1 MASFPFEG
9 TWSLGAMADL
19 PVGTAVDF
27 SHTGGDSDTGRESKS
42 LAATNDSGIEGSAMV
57 IGIWCHSGET
67 NSVRLKGAHSG
78 VGINGTGWA
87 VEVSEW
93 AGADCPLLESLCNLR
108 VGD

>member
-1 MASFPFEG
+1 MTGFPFEG

-27 SHTGGDSDTGRESKS
+27 SHTGGDGDTRKESKS
-42 LAATNDSGIEGSAMV
+42 LAATNDSGIEGSARV
-57 IGIWCHSGET
+57 IGIWCHSGDS
-67 NSVRLKGAHSG
+67 NSVGLKGAHSG
-78 VGINGTGWA
+78 ARINGTGWA

-93 AGADCPLLESLCNLR
+93 AGVDRPLFESLCNLR